1 MFCFLFDSISRM
13 RLLAKH
19 QYRQD
24 NADLYNFRLFLCP
37 SLTTM
42 ALFREL
48 QIHIVQAYPACK
60 LLQILQ
66 NSISRIDI
74 HSAC

>member
-1 MFCFLFDSISRM
+1 ML
-13 RLLAKH
+13 LLAKH

-24 NADLYNFRLFLCP
+24 NADLYNFRLFYVQVSQRWP
-37 SLTTM
+37 F
-42 ALFREL
+42 FREL